1 LPGLR
6 LGWLVGPEDIITQS
20 WRRHEYASIA
30 TSMLSME
37 LADIALA
44 EPTRSKLKARA
55 RQLIRT
61 GFDVLTEELDR
72 HPGVYDVV
80 PPQASAM
87 SFVRFDLPVSS
98 EDLAARLLQE
108 KDILVIPGSRFGVE
122 GHLRFSS
129 ALPEDHLRKGLALLN
144 EVTADI
150 LARS

>member
-1 LPGLR
+1 
-6 LGWLVGPEDIITQS
+6 
-20 WRRHEYASIA
+20 
-30 TSMLSME
+30 
-37 LADIALA
+37 
-44 EPTRSKLKARA
+44 
-55 RQLIRT
+55 
-61 GFDVLTEELDR
+61 
-72 HPGVYDVV
+72 
-80 PPQASAM
+80 M

-129 ALPEDHLRKGLALLN
+129 ALPEDQLRKGLALLN